1 MASTRPNILPNFILT
16 PQQQNLLFRALTSN
30 QPANVKADQDSLTP
44 ESLTTS
50 PVQNQK
56 SVNFNES
63 HGPSDSPFL
72 DYDYDIGADSSF
84 DFDFGHDDQTGT
96 QARMIGDLPGSS
108 PDGSDGAKDNSKAS
122 SPDNESSDKRS
133 HPDEDDDDEIE
144 SGAKRREGEGKV
156 PKKPGR
162 KPLTNEPSSKR
173 KAQNRAAQRAFRERK
188 EKHLKDLETKVE
200 ELEKVSNATND
211 ENSQLRAQI
220 EKLTV
225 ELEQYKKKL
234 SVVSNRSRSSTTA
247 SRGHST
253 FGSAAIQNI
262 NDVNFQFE
270 FPKFG
275 MFPGPNPT
283 PPTTANKPSPYPSP
297 SSGRS
302 PNGQTSPPEQAKTG
316 GSESSKSLENPDGQ
330 QPKDQ
335 FASSVKYSD
344 LFNNGSSLGGTNGN
358 SGSRSSL
365 DSAQFSLNGAN
376 TGSPSSS
383 SNSVMGPSS
392 SCGTSPEPFTQSPLG
407 FKPLE
412 TLTTIGEEQPGLT
425 SDNTSAFG
433 NLANLDFTNF
443 DWLSQQNGGQ
453 FDPQLFGEYREPQSN
468 ILANTTLDDSFFN
481 DAFDVDFLTSFNAP
495 AIPSPNPAKKDI
507 CAEIDARKETEDT
520 IVTSANGKL
529 LTCNNIWEQLQGCPK
544 VQAGDLDLDGL
555 CSDLQKKAKCG
566 GTGAVVD
573 EKDFKAVMSKY
584 LGASCPGT

>member
-1 MASTRPNILPNFILT
+1 MASARPNILPNFILT

-30 QPANVKADQDSLTP
+30 QPSNAVKADQESLTP
-44 ESLTTS
+44 DSLTTS
-50 PVQNQK
+50 PAQNQRAMGFHD
-56 SVNFNES
+56 SN
-63 HGPSDSPFL
+63 GPSESPFI
-72 DYDYDIGADSSF
+72 DYDYDIGQDTSF
-84 DFDFGHDDQTGT
+84 DFDFNNDDQVDAHG
-96 QARMIGDLPGSS
+96 RMIGDLPGSS
-108 PDGSDGAKDNSKAS
+108 PDGSDSTKDNSKAS

-133 HPDEDDDDEIE
+133 HPDEDDDDEVE
-144 SGAKRREGEGKV
+144 GGAKRRESEGKV

-200 ELEKVSNATND
+200 ELEKASDATNS
-211 ENSQLRAQI
+211 ENTQLRSQI

-234 SVVSNRSRSSTTA
+234 TVMSGRSRSSTGPT
-247 SRGHST
+247 RGPST

-275 MFPGPNPT
+275 MFPGPNST
-283 PPTTANKPSPYPSP
+283 PITGAKQTSPYPSP
-297 SSGRS
+297 SSGLS
-302 PNGQTSPPEQAKTG
+302 PNNQTSPQEQSKTG
-316 GSESSKSLENPDGQ
+316 GSETPVKGRENTERQQAKGSFSSIKYPDM
-330 QPKDQ
+330 
-335 FASSVKYSD
+335 
-344 LFNNGSSLGGTNGN
+344 FNLDGSGCGN
-358 SGSRSSL
+358 SGSRTSL

-412 TLTTIGEEQPGLT
+412 TLTTIGEEHPGLT
-425 SDNTSAFG
+425 SDGTSAFG
-433 NLANLDFTNF
+433 NIGNLDFTNF

-468 ILANTTLDDSFFN
+468 VLANTTFDDSFFN
-481 DAFDVDFLTSFNAP
+481 DAFDVDFLTPFNAP
-495 AIPSPNPAKKDI
+495 AVSDPKPAKKDI

-520 IVTSANGKL
+520 IVTADNGKL

-566 GTGAVVD
+566 GSGAVVD
-573 EKDFKAVMSKY
+573 EKDFKAVMTKY
-584 LGASCPGT
+584 LGGSCPGT

>member
-1 MASTRPNILPNFILT
+1 MASARPNILPNFILT

-30 QPANVKADQDSLTP
+30 QPNSSKADQGSLTP
-44 ESLTTS
+44 DSLTTS
-50 PVQNQK
+50 PAQQQRTLG
-56 SVNFNES
+56 FHES
-63 HGPSDSPFL
+63 AGSSDSPFL
-72 DYDYDIGADSSF
+72 DYDYEAGPDSSF
-84 DFDFGHDDQTGT
+84 GFDFNNEDQIDD

-108 PDGSDGAKDNSKAS
+108 PEGSDILKDTSKAS

-133 HPDEDDDDEIE
+133 HPDDDDDDEAE

-200 ELEKVSNATND
+200 ELEKASSVTSD

-220 EKLTV
+220 EKLSV

-234 SVVSNRSRSSTTA
+234 SVVTSRSRSSTGA
-247 SRGHST
+247 SRNQAT

-283 PPTTANKPSPYPSP
+283 HIAGAKQISPNPSP

-302 PNGQTSPPEQAKTG
+302 PNGQTSPPGQPKTG
-316 GSESSKSLENPDGQ
+316 GSDDSSKNRQNSERQQTNDSLT
-330 QPKDQ
+330 
-335 FASSVKYSD
+335 SSVKDSD
-344 LFNNGSSLGGTNGN
+344 LFNHSGLFDSANSN

-365 DSAQFSLNGAN
+365 DSAQFSVNGAN

-425 SDNTSAFG
+425 SDNMSTFG
-433 NLANLDFTNF
+433 HFSNLDIANF
-443 DWLSQQNGGQ
+443 DWLTQQNGGQ
-453 FDPQLFGEYREPQSN
+453 FDPQLFGDYREPQGN
-468 ILANTTLDDSFFN
+468 ILANPTFDDTFFN
-481 DAFDVDFLTSFNAP
+481 EAFDADFLAPFNAP
-495 AIPSPNPAKKDI
+495 AISTPKPAKKDI
-507 CAEIDARKETEDT
+507 CAEIDARKESEDT
-520 IVTSANGKL
+520 IVTTPNGKL
-529 LTCNNIWEQLQGCPK
+529 LTCTNIWEQLQGCPK
-544 VQAGDLDLDGL
+544 VQSGDLDLDGL

-566 GTGAVVD
+566 GSGAVVD
-573 EKDFKAVMSKY
+573 ERDFKAVMTKY
-584 LGASCPGT
+584 LGDSC